1 MNRSKPINF
10 FWKPLVFFIC
20 LTPFLIIAGNSFGF
34 LGDLGV
40 NQVETLLD
48 HFGNWALRFI
58 MIALAVSPLRKITNW
73 NWLSRY
79 RRMIGLFAFFYALM
93 HFLIWTVL
101 EKELNLHDIFEDIT
115 ERPFILLGFIAVFL
129 LACLAITS
137 FTRIRIYMKKYW
149 QLLHNMIYVIGILSV
164 WHYWWQVKKDITEP
178 LIYALIVFIL
188 LFIRIYY
195 YQKSRNKNQA
205 SN

>member
-1 MNRSKPINF
+1 VNRSKPISF

-20 LTPFLIIAGNSFGF
+20 LTPFLIITSNSFGL

-40 NQVETLLD
+40 NQVETLID

-58 MIALAVSPLRKITNW
+58 VIALAVSPLRKITKW
-73 NWLSRY
+73 SWLSRY
-79 RRMIGLFAFFYALM
+79 RRMIGLFAFFYAFM

-101 EKELNLHDIFEDIT
+101 EKELNLNNIIEDII

-129 LACLAITS
+129 LASLAITS
-137 FTRIRIYMKKYW
+137 FVRIRIYMKGYW

-178 LIYALIVFIL
+178 LIYALIIFIL
-188 LFIRIYY
+188 LFIRIAY
-195 YQKSRNKNQA
+195 YQKNKAMSQTKD
-205 SN
+205 

>member
-20 LTPFLIIAGNSFGF
+20 LSPFLIITGNSFGF

-101 EKELNLHDIFEDIT
+101 EKGLNLHDIFEDIT

-164 WHYWWQVKKDITEP
+164 WHFWWQVKKDITEP

-188 LFIRIYY
+188 LFIRIYN
-195 YQKSRNKNQA
+195 YQKSRTRNQT

>member
-20 LTPFLIIAGNSFGF
+20 FTPFLIITGNSFGF

-58 MIALAVSPLRKITNW
+58 VIALAVSPLRKITKW
-73 NWLSRY
+73 NWLSHY

-101 EKELNLHDIFEDIT
+101 EKELNLDDIFEDII

-137 FTRIRIYMKKYW
+137 FIRIRIYMKEYW
-149 QLLHNMIYVIGILSV
+149 QLLHNMIYVVGILSV

-188 LFIRIYY
+188 LFIRIYN
-195 YQKSRNKNQA
+195 YQKSRTRNQM